1 MEYRAVDRVVH
12 ADMEVIRV
20 RAELLRVKVGNA
32 AEILLFRGCHHFAI
46 AKSRGFLIRFCGELA
61 GEHIV
66 GLAVFRHQI
75 QRHHRKLRGCAA
87 LQKEHLVVIRD
98 LHHLAQKA
106 FRALDDRVIDLRS
119 V

>member
-61 GEHIV
+61 GEYIV

-75 QRHHRKLRGCAA
+75 QRHHANCEDAPPCKKSTL
-87 LQKEHLVVIRD
+87 
-98 LHHLAQKA
+98 
-106 FRALDDRVIDLRS
+106 
-119 V
+119 